1 MTRFG
6 TVCLAAIAFAA
17 LTVCVF
23 SHAEAHKGATGVVK
37 DRMEL
42 MKKLGK
48 NAKTIDLMMA
58 GKIGYE
64 AGAFKAAVAA
74 MKSHSGDAMTR
85 LFPKDSL
92 QHPTEATAKIW
103 ADWDKFKAEA
113 NRLHAYADALE
124 WIAKNNAQ
132 AVSTEGRGSAFGAGP
147 PEQADGYPAN
157 ETVRHLPPHMIF
169 NYMKKMCR
177 TCHDT
182 FRTQKP

>member
-6 TVCLAAIAFAA
+6 TVGLAVLASAA
-17 LTVCVF
+17 LAIFVLPP
-23 SHAEAHKGATGVVK
+23 ANAHKGATGVVK

-48 NAKTIDLMMA
+48 SAKTIELMMA

-74 MKSHSGDAMTR
+74 MKAHSGDAMTR
-85 LFPKDSL
+85 LFPKDNL

-103 ADWDKFKAEA
+103 TDWESFKTEA

-147 PEQADGYPAN
+147 PEQADGYPAT

-182 FRTQKP
+182 FRKQKP